1 MSDENIDNESKP
13 AELQLSPEA
22 RLHVKAFTKFS
33 LWAGPLVDT
42 GHIMVASQGGMKS
55 ANMDLMVA
63 KRFLLGINNDGEPIM
78 EVQAAELHWLRLLPF
93 ISVGVNLKSNRLY
106 FYAKPAEPLKP
117 FIISI
122 PVDSKKK
129 LEVFRG
135 RTHLDI
141 HACEVTTRGVITE
154 SSPAMRLRL
163 MLIEDEDQPKLK
175 RKESA
180 HWRHL

>member
-1 MSDENIDNESKP
+1 MSNENMDNDAPSTEV
-13 AELQLSPEA
+13 QLSPEA
-22 RLHVKAFTKFS
+22 RLHVKAFTKFA

-42 GHIMVASQGGMKS
+42 GHIMVTAQGGVKS

-78 EVQAAELHWLRLLPF
+78 EVQAAEMNWLRLVPF
-93 ISVGVNLKSNRLY
+93 VSVGVNLKSNRLY
-106 FYAKPAEPLKP
+106 FYAKPADPLKA

-122 PVDSKKK
+122 PVDSKRK
-129 LEVFRG
+129 LEIFRG

-141 HACEVTTRGVITE
+141 HSCEVTTRGVITE
-154 SSPAMRLRL
+154 PSPAIRLRL
-163 MLIEDEDQPKLK
+163 MLIEEEEQPKLK